1 MRLIPSVPVRGRLNK
16 QSALGQK
23 LVESRQGL
31 EPDGKWSELERTEDT
46 AVFVALKS
54 VYFLQQGN
62 LEVSEIEERVED
74 LQFARAEK
82 GRDLLLRDLI
92 SEESAKN
99 D

>member
-1 MRLIPSVPVRGRLNK
+1 M
-16 QSALGQK
+16 
-23 LVESRQGL
+23 
-31 EPDGKWSELERTEDT
+31 
-46 AVFVALKS
+46 FVALKS
-54 VYFLQQGN
+54 VYFLKQGN